1 MSTTATTATHIV
13 GKKRTTGVCRR
24 DSTSS
29 SSATAP
35 TRAAA
40 GKARQ
45 AYELV
50 AGKAAGVAP
59 CRGQPAAVHQ
69 CLKGSYV
76 STHQA
81 ASSTV
86 QLCSALRDSVVCTA
100 VALLVWMPSCFLYHF
115 HSYGILVGLAALAPQ
130 SRVAVSLSL
139 PAATHAS
146 TAAAISS
153 SEWFIA
159 SWPVAPPRI
168 ENDLPF
174 SSLAY
179 CYSSGGIRI
188 FHCTT
193 PGIRIC
199 GFKDH
204 QIIYQ

>member
-1 MSTTATTATHIV
+1 MPERAARDGPRCGMHAHAPRSEIPTELPAQLYALRPVNSDPVATDVYYCYYCDAH
-13 GKKRTTGVCRR
+13 CRQEEDDGR
-24 DSTSS
+24 ASTSS

-50 AGKAAGVAP
+50 SGKAAGVAP

-115 HSYGILVGLAALAPQ
+115 HSYGILVGLAALAPVQ
-130 SRVAVSLSL
+130 SSCLS
-139 PAATHAS
+139 
-146 TAAAISS
+146 IS
-153 SEWFIA
+153 A
-159 SWPVAPPRI
+159 CCDTCV
-168 ENDLPF
+168 
-174 SSLAY
+174 Y
-179 CYSSGGIRI
+179 CCCYL
-188 FHCTT
+188 
-193 PGIRIC
+193 
-199 GFKDH
+199 
-204 QIIYQ
+204 